1 MELVLIE
8 DWRIKSVLYCN
19 IAVEL
24 FLIIYS
30 DHSKQLDGQPFSVML
45 ESILKKVHNMQY
57 KCFPV

>member
-1 MELVLIE
+1 MELVLIK

-30 DHSKQLDGQPFSVML
+30 DHSEQLDVQPFFC
-45 ESILKKVHNMQY
+45 NA
-57 KCFPV
+57 